1 MKTRAK
7 GRNVSG
13 IVLLDKPLHI
23 TSNTALQRVK
33 RLFQASKA
41 GHTGSLDPLASG
53 LLPICLGEATKVSG
67 FLLDTDKRYRA
78 VCQLGVTT
86 TTGDREGQILRTRP
100 LADID
105 RSRLDHVLADFIGVI
120 EQIPPMFSALKQ
132 HGQPLY
138 KLAQRGLTV
147 ERAPRSVHIHSIDL
161 IAWQPDQFE
170 VEVSC
175 SKGTYIRTLAEDI
188 GERLGCGAHLSALR
202 RTGVGG
208 FDASR
213 MVDFERLQALAEQG
227 LEVLDEVLIPMQAAL
242 AHWPEVN
249 LSDDAAFYL
258 SQGQAVFVPRTPGA
272 GWVKLFTG
280 NQRFLGLGQVL
291 QDGRVAPKRLVAS
304 GE

>member
-23 TSNTALQRVK
+23 TSNAALQRVK

-86 TTGDREGQILRTRP
+86 TTGDREGQILQTRP

-105 RSRLDHVLADFIGVI
+105 RPRLDQVLAGFIGAI
-120 EQIPPMFSALKQ
+120 EQVPPMFSALKQ

-147 ERAPRSVHIHSIDL
+147 ERAPRSVHIHGIDL
-161 IAWQPDQFE
+161 VTWQADQFE
-170 VEVSC
+170 IEVSC

-208 FDASR
+208 LDASR
-213 MVDFERLQALAEQG
+213 MVNFEELQALAEQG
-227 LEVLDEVLIPMQAAL
+227 LGVLDEQVLIPMQAAL

-249 LSDDAAFYL
+249 VSDDAAFYL

-272 GWVKLFTG
+272 GWVTLFAD

-304 GE
+304 S